1 MRRPYFRLTC
11 VAQKRLCLSSLIPII
26 HIFQPKFVKYYW
38 LPHFVFLSSI
48 NQGKLL
54 GKFCHPKFSGLVKL
68 DLWFCLCCCLFVS
81 FIKTFHFNSAR
92 YGHWHKEKVGISFS
106 FLKFFSTRLMFLIA
120 TVAVLKTAFTKFCCI
135 CPGEVYRCLVC
146 GEHDDQTFHF
156 PDILRIEACTYKS
169 IPNLFYSTYSK
180 LNKHA

>member
-1 MRRPYFRLTC
+1 MDLTSADRSANNC
-11 VAQKRLCLSSLIPII
+11 TIPII
-26 HIFQPKFVKYYW
+26 HIFRPKFVKYYW
-38 LPHFVFLSSI
+38 LPRFVFLSSI

-54 GKFCHPKFSGLVKL
+54 GKFYHPNFSGLVNL
-68 DLWFCLCCCLFVS
+68 DLCFCLCCCLFVP

-106 FLKFFSTRLMFLIA
+106 FLKFFSIRLMFLIT

-146 GEHDDQTFHF
+146 GERDYQTFHF
-156 PDILRIEACTYKS
+156 PDILRIEPFTYKS
-169 IPNLFYSTYSK
+169 IPNLFYYTYSK
-180 LNKHA
+180 LNKHR

>member
-1 MRRPYFRLTC
+1 MD
-11 VAQKRLCLSSLIPII
+11 VKRVDRSANNRTIPII
-26 HIFQPKFVKYYW
+26 HIFQSKFVKYYW
-38 LPHFVFLSSI
+38 LPRFVFLSSI

-54 GKFCHPKFSGLVKL
+54 GKFYHPKFSGLVKL
-68 DLWFCLCCCLFVS
+68 DLCFCLCCCLFVS
-81 FIKTFHFNSAR
+81 FIKTFPFNSAR

-106 FLKFFSTRLMFLIA
+106 FLKFFSTRLMFLTA
-120 TVAVLKTAFTKFCCI
+120 TVAVLKTAFAKFCCI

-146 GEHDDQTFHF
+146 GERDDQTFHF